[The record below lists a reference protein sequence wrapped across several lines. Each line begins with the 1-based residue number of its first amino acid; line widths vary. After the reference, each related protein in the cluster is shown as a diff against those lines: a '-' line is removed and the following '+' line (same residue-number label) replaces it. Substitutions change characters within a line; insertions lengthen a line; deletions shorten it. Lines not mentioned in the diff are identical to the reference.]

1 MSMFDDLK
9 EFEKLS
15 KTANRYESIRRIINK
30 SRNLKSIYKGSHL
43 DSKYI
48 SCALYDN
55 TPSLKHNNHSNDLEK
70 ELYDYISDT
79 DIIESI
85 MKSLKYSTKDNI
97 QYIYL
102 DTLDEYD
109 MSRVRFIVNRILSEM

>member
-15 KTANRYESIRRIINK
+15 KKANRYESIRTIINK
-30 SRNLKSIYKGSHL
+30 SRNLKSIYKGSYL
-43 DSKYI
+43 DSKYV
-48 SCALYDN
+48 SCVLYDN

-85 MKSLKYSTKDNI
+85 MKSLKYSTKDNV

-109 MSRVRFIVNRILSEM
+109 MSRVRFIVNRILSET